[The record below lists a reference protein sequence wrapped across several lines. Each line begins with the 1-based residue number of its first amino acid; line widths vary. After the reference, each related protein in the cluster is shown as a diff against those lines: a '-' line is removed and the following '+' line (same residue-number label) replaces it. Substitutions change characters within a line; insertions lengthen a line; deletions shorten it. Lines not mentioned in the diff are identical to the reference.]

1 MKARI
6 TANQLADLLAG
17 EMDIDAALARNFV
30 AALFAETAATL
41 ESGKPATIKGFG
53 EFLTDGTFIPDE
65 ALADEVNAP
74 FSAFE
79 PTELAEGVTEEM
91 LADDVTPAE
100 ESTAPEPEPEPE
112 PEPAPQLPPV
122 YRPHVVE
129 VEPEPLPEPPAMPEP
144 VEEPETEQA
153 AEPAQDDTA
162 GEVTPAD
169 DAEQGYVDHEDY
181 GYDYDPQPRR
191 APLWLI
197 AVIFTVIG
205 FGAGYIVSELLTDS
219 SRHADAPT
227 EEQEAVTAV
236 DTVASVPAEPFE
248 PESEQTAAIVTD
260 TVRAGY
266 YFTTM
271 ARRHYGDKSFW
282 VYIYEENAASRG
294 FTHPERVAPGTV
306 VTIPPR
312 EKYGIDPDNPESV
325 KAAKSKA
332 HEIYSRCQ

>member
-41 ESGKPATIKGFG
+41 ESGRPATIKGFG

-79 PTELAEGVTEEM
+79 PTELAEGVTEDM
-91 LADDVTPAE
+91 LADSTPAE
-100 ESTAPEPEPEPE
+100 KTAEPESEPQ

-122 YRPHVVE
+122 YRPQAVE
-129 VEPEPLPEPPAMPEP
+129 VEPEPMPQPPAMPEP
-144 VEEPETEQA
+144 VEESEPEQD
-153 AEPAQDDTA
+153 AEEPTA
-162 GEVTPAD
+162 EEATPAVD
-169 DAEQGYVDHEDY
+169 TEHSYDDHEDY

-205 FGAGYIVSELLTDS
+205 FGAGYIVSELLTDRSHRTKLS
-219 SRHADAPT
+219 SG
-227 EEQEAVTAV
+227 EQEVAIAE
-236 DTVASVPAEPFE
+236 DTLVSASAEPIEAE
-248 PESEQTAAIVTD
+248 PEQTAATVTD

-325 KAAKSKA
+325 KAAKGKA
-332 HEIYSRCQ
+332 YEIYSRCQ